1 MSRSSW
7 TGLRRY
13 WPLTDL
19 DDIENEFLT
28 RSISNMNPKRVILFG
43 VGSIGS
49 RVMGYLVE
57 RGGYEIVGAV
67 DSDPAK
73 LGVDVGEVAG
83 LKKSLGVCIAADPR
97 SLFERVKADV
107 VVLTTQSSLER
118 VQSQIL
124 EIVSQGMDIVST
136 CEELA
141 YPWLT
146 APDMAQEIDRAAKEH
161 GVSVL
166 GTGVNPGFAMDLLPL
181 VLTGVCQEVRKVTVR
196 RTMDAQ
202 VRRLPFQKKIGVGLS
217 LEAFRQRVAEG
228 TLRHVG
234 LTESMHMIAS
244 TMEWKLD
251 RIEENID
258 PVIAEEQ
265 VVTEAMTVE
274 RGQVLGVHQTGRG
287 YMNEE
292 EVIRL
297 VLRAAVGE
305 QEPQDRVLIEGTP
318 DLDMCVAGGIHGDIA
333 TAAIVVN
340 AIPVAIRSAPGLV
353 TMVDVEPVT
362 YYDQR

>member
-1 MSRSSW
+1 
-7 TGLRRY
+7 
-13 WPLTDL
+13 
-19 DDIENEFLT
+19 
-28 RSISNMNPKRVILFG
+28 MNSTKVILFG

-49 RVMGYLVE
+49 RVMRYLVE

-73 LGVDVGEVAG
+73 LGMDVGEAAG
-83 LKKSLGVCIAADPR
+83 LEKSLGVRITADLR
-97 SLFERVKADV
+97 SLLERVKADV

-118 VQSQIL
+118 VRSQIL
-124 EIVSQGMDIVST
+124 EVVSCGLDVVST

-146 APDMAQEIDRAAKEH
+146 APEMAQEIDLVAKEH
-161 GVSVL
+161 HVSVL

-181 VLTGVCQEVRKVTVR
+181 VLTGVCQKVRKVTVR

-244 TMEWKLD
+244 RMGWKLG
-251 RIEENID
+251 RIEEHID

-265 VVTEAMTVE
+265 VVTESMTVE
-274 RGQVLGVHQTGRG
+274 RGQVLGVRQTGRG
-287 YMNEE
+287 YINEE

-297 VLRAAVGE
+297 VVRAAVGE

-318 DLDMCVAGGIHGDIA
+318 DLDVYVAGGIHGDIA

-340 AIPVAIRSAPGLV
+340 AIPVAMGSAPGLV
-353 TMVDVEPVT
+353 TMADVGPVT
-362 YYDQR
+362 YHEQG